1 MTNNKIT
8 ITYRQAEEFNLMLD
22 ALKKISKDFQST
34 DQLREDCNE
43 DYGLDYEEC
52 LEMAYENIQY
62 LAEQTSKG
70 IRKININK

>member
-1 MTNNKIT
+1 MENNNIT

-43 DYGLDYEEC
+43 DYGLDYEEY
-52 LEMAYENIQY
+52 LEMSYENIQS